1 MITTAT
7 VSRPG
12 SSLLFVRSLL
22 FYAGM
27 IASMVLI
34 SLGVLLCLPLSFER
48 RYRVAQY
55 WSQFVIWWL
64 KITCKIDCHVSGLE
78 HIPAE
83 AVVIASKHQSTWET
97 IYFQQF
103 LPPLTWVLKKE
114 LLVVPFFGW
123 AMASLEPI
131 AINRKAATAA
141 LKQVIRQGIE
151 RLKQGRWVLIF
162 PEGTRVAPGEH
173 GVYGSS
179 SAMLAVNSGCPILP
193 VAHNAGE
200 FWPRRGFIKY
210 PGTIELVFG
219 PLIRSEG
226 HKAKE
231 LNKRMEDWIESTMA
245 RIGQAPAKPEKVSG

>member
-7 VSRPG
+7 VSQPG
-12 SSLLFVRSLL
+12 PTLLFMRSLL
-22 FYAGM
+22 FSAGM
-27 IASMVLI
+27 IASMVPI

-55 WSQFVIWWL
+55 WSHFVIWWL
-64 KITCKIDCHVSGLE
+64 RVTCKIDCHVSGLE
-78 HIPAE
+78 HIPVE
-83 AVVIASKHQSTWET
+83 TVVIASKHQSTWET
-97 IYFQQF
+97 IYFQRF

-114 LLVVPFFGW
+114 LLMVPFFGW
-123 AMASLEPI
+123 AMATLEPI
-131 AINRKAATAA
+131 AIDRKAATAA
-141 LKQVIRQGIE
+141 LKQVIRQGVE

-162 PEGTRVAPGEH
+162 PEGTRAAPGEH

-231 LNKRMEDWIESTMA
+231 LNKRLEDWIESTMTH
-245 RIGQAPAKPEKVSG
+245 ISQIPAKPEKVSG

>member
-1 MITTAT
+1 MITTAP
-7 VSRPG
+7 VSQPG
-12 SSLLFVRSLL
+12 PALLFTRSLL
-22 FYAGM
+22 FSTGM
-27 IASMVLI
+27 II
-34 SLGVLLCLPLSFER
+34 SLILVGTGVLLCRPLPFER
-48 RYRVAQY
+48 RYRFAQR
-55 WSQFVIWWL
+55 WSRFVIWWL
-64 KITCKIDCHVSGLE
+64 RITCNIDCHVSGLE
-78 HIPAE
+78 HIPEE
-83 AVVIASKHQSTWET
+83 AVIIASKHQSTWET

-123 AMASLEPI
+123 AMAALEPI
-131 AINRKAATAA
+131 AIDRKATTAA
-141 LKQVIRQGIE
+141 LKQVIRQGVE

-162 PEGTRVAPGEH
+162 PEGSRIAPGER

-219 PLIRSEG
+219 PLIPSEG
-226 HKAKE
+226 RKAKE
-231 LNKRMEDWIESTMA
+231 LNRLVEDWIESTMT
-245 RIGQAPAKPEKVSG
+245 RISQTQPKPE